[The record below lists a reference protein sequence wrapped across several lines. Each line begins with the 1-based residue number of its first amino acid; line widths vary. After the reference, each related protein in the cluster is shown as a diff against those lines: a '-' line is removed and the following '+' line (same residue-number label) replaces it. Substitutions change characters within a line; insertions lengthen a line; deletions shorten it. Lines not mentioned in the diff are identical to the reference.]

1 MSTEWLLEFESTIK
15 RLNKAEKSIKKEIMN
30 LSKECDKEIKKK
42 LDQIRLIKRE
52 KERIIDETL
61 SNGNKSRE
69 GVEWELLDLRLNGG
83 K

>member
-42 LDQIRLIKRE
+42 LD
-52 KERIIDETL
+52 
-61 SNGNKSRE
+61 
-69 GVEWELLDLRLNGG
+69 LDMYNLQKVLKKCMVNMFG
-83 K
+83 